1 MPIFSDTPPQD
12 PRGPSFQIVRTPTGK
27 PLTGIV
33 TSENLVGCY
42 THFWKRRT
50 MPCERDDCEACRH
63 GIPFRWHAYLSA
75 YLSGTLLHCIF
86 ECTAQAAERFVEYRE
101 AQGTIRGCQFT
112 ASRMNY
118 ARNARIIIT
127 TRPADLTRIQ
137 LPKPPNI
144 EKVLAILW
152 NLPIPEV
159 KADRQGDKR
168 GQRTVTHRPRKSRQ
182 AAADLPDPAE
192 PLPTRLHN
200 ELNHLNPT
208 PPQGDPGPCT

>member
-1 MPIFSDTPPQD
+1 MPTFTDTPPED

-27 PLTGIV
+27 PLTAIV
-33 TSENLVGCY
+33 TSETMVGCY

-50 MPCERDDCEACRH
+50 MPCERPDCEACRN

-75 YLSGTLLHCIF
+75 YLSGSLLHCLF
-86 ECTAQAAERFVEYRE
+86 ECTAQAAERFVDYRD
-101 AQGTIRGCQFT
+101 AQGTLRGCQFT

-118 ARNARIIIT
+118 APNARIIIT
-127 TRPADLTRIQ
+127 TKPADLTRIQ

-159 KADRQGDKR
+159 KADRQGTKR
-168 GQRTVTHRPRKSRQ
+168 GQKTVTHRPRPTREQ
-182 AAADLPDPAE
+182 TDGHPNPAE
-192 PLPTRLHN
+192 PLPTNLQN
-200 ELNHLNPT
+200 ELDQLTPN
-208 PPQGDPGPCT
+208 PPQGNPKP